1 MENADQIR
9 IKPPIAILYQSNQ
22 KKTLLRPRKLFV
34 IYCELLLIAV
44 KLFWGGEV
52 QKKNKKLKHIQRNEK
67 EGKMKILNIILYL
80 SIYRFFFF

>member
-44 KLFWGGEV
+44 NLFWGGKF
-52 QKKNKKLKHIQRNEK
+52 KKKKKLKHIQRNEK

>member
-44 KLFWGGEV
+44 NLF
-52 QKKNKKLKHIQRNEK
+52 
-67 EGKMKILNIILYL
+67 
-80 SIYRFFFF
+80 